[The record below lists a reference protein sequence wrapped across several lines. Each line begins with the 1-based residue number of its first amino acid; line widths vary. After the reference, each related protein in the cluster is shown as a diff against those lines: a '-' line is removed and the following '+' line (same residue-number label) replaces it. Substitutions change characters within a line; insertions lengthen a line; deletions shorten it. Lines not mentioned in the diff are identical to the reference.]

1 MPTVVIKMVKIN
13 IFDKM
18 LDRDVVSWIAM
29 IDGYFDNGTREEGFV
44 LFSVLMR
51 SGVSPNDFTYAGVLN
66 ACVDHLAENLAKQVH
81 G

>member
-1 MPTVVIKMVKIN
+1 
-13 IFDKM
+13 
-18 LDRDVVSWIAM
+18 M
-29 IDGYFDNGTREEGFV
+29 IDGYFDNGIREEGFV